1 MDEFEMEEYFYPT
14 SISQVKYSKMET
26 LKLIFEAFFPQ
37 AFFATS
43 IIYSFIMLALP
54 DNNYWIGTQN
64 QSISMIELYLIV
76 TLPSIIIL
84 LYQKY
89 GFITLPSIANGI
101 YLFLYLDY
109 DFQVTFKIFIFSIE
123 MRYIVFLVYGYLGY
137 YMAYFRFNNFKDDA
151 FVVYYIAYLSLLLKT
166 IIEYL
171 ANDGSGVLIIFLII
185 FLTMFM
191 IFMFPL
197 ITIFVVGFLIGV
209 RLYRRRIGNY
219 HLNYLYPSAD
229 GFFDTLHIKSNE

>member
-1 MDEFEMEEYFYPT
+1 MEEYFYPK
-14 SISQVKYSKMET
+14 SISHVKYSKMEN

-43 IIYSFIMLALP
+43 LIYSFIMLSLP
-54 DNNYWIGTQN
+54 DNNYWVGTLN

-89 GFITLPSIANGI
+89 GSITFPSIVNGI
-101 YLFLYLDY
+101 YLLLYLDY
-109 DFQVTFKIFIFSIE
+109 DFQMTFKIFIFSIE
-123 MRYIVFLVYGYLGY
+123 MRYIVFAVYGYLGY

-166 IIEYL
+166 IIEYFE
-171 ANDGSGVLIIFLII
+171 NDGLGVLIIFLII
-185 FLTMFM
+185 FITMFM

-197 ITIFVVGFLIGV
+197 ITIFVAGFLIGV
-209 RLYRRRIGNY
+209 RLYQKRFGKYN
-219 HLNYLYPSAD
+219 LNYLYPSAD
-229 GFFDTLHIKSNE
+229 GGFDTLHIKSNEYKG